1 VAHERRHGDRAPR
14 GGVARL
20 RRSPIV
26 VALAAAAALALS
38 ACTSGGADPS
48 RSFTELDHELP
59 KSTVEQLD
67 QVLAEAVRLSGSSG
81 GLAGVWAPWSGTWE
95 RATGKTG
102 FEEGAPKVTTDTE
115 FRLATGTTEVTCTVL
130 LRLADTGVVGL
141 DDPVT
146 DYLDSMPGIDGI
158 TLRQLC
164 QQTSGLGDF
173 YPSLRAHFASNPER
187 LWSEGELISSG
198 LAAGRVAAPGE
209 KWSSS
214 RAGVML
220 LGLALRNAT
229 GRDWNSL
236 AEQYVFGPLG
246 MDRTEIPSPD
256 DSSHDGVL
264 GAYQARPGA
273 DGAPDCTAS
282 YDDSAQSSSMG
293 GSAAGAITSLDD
305 AQALSEAFATG
316 SLTSEKTAREQWTVV
331 PFGPDAPTWQGYG
344 VGGAEYGPL
353 RGTAGETAG
362 ALTAA
367 LTDPDSGLTVVVALN
382 NSTSGPDFVREVA
395 FALASIA
402 SKADAAP
409 DHERPMVE
417 LPWSLDQANANMAAL
432 AKCPLPAEGEAPAS
446 EEPAP
451 AEG

>member
-1 VAHERRHGDRAPR
+1 MAEERRNGERARRDRR
-14 GGVARL
+14 GRRRGRALVA
-20 RRSPIV
+20 
-26 VALAAAAALALS
+26 VASAGILALVLS
-38 ACTSGGADPS
+38 ACTSGGPDPA
-48 RSFTELDHELP
+48 RSFPQLDRALP
-59 KSTVEQLD
+59 EATVEQLD
-67 QVLAEAVRLSGSSG
+67 QVLADAVRLSGSSG
-81 GLAGVWAPWSGTWE
+81 GLAGVWAPWSGAWE
-95 RATGKTG
+95 GATGKTG
-102 FEEGAPKVTTDTE
+102 FAEDDPAVTPETR

-141 DDPVT
+141 DDPVA
-146 DYLDSMPGIDGI
+146 DYVDSTPGLDGI

-198 LAAGRVAAPGE
+198 LASGRVGRPGE

-220 LGLALRNAT
+220 LSLALRNAT

-236 AEQYVFGPLG
+236 AEQYVFDPLG
-246 MDRTEIPSPD
+246 MDDTRIPPPD
-256 DSSHDGVL
+256 EVSHQGML
-264 GAYQARPGA
+264 GAYQARPGP
-273 DGAPDCTAS
+273 DGAPDCAAS
-282 YDDSAQSSSMG
+282 FDDSKQSSSMG
-293 GSAAGAITSLDD
+293 GSAAGAVTSLDD

-316 SLTSEKTAREQWTVV
+316 SLTSEKIAREQWTLV
-331 PFGPDAPTWQGYG
+331 PFGPDAPAWQGYG
-344 VGGAEYGPL
+344 VGGSEYGPL

-367 LTDPDSGLTVVVALN
+367 FTDPDTGLTVVVALD

-402 SKADAAP
+402 SKAAAAP
-409 DHERPMVE
+409 EHERPMVE
-417 LPWSLDQANANMAAL
+417 LPWSLEQATANMNAL
-432 AKCPLPAEGEAPAS
+432 AKCPLPAADAADG
-446 EEPAP
+446 EPAP